1 MNIGDRLEAIG
12 KLVPQGCVLA
22 DIGTDHAYL
31 PVWLLEQGKIASAIA
46 GDIAEGPCLAAKNT
60 VSMHGMKSKVEVRLG
75 SGLKVLQAGEAD
87 CIAIAGMGASTMI
100 EILEADMPLAV
111 EAKRLVLQPMAG
123 AASLRKWLIQNG
135 WCIVAEDLVADG
147 RHLYEIM
154 AVERGESEAFSDAVL
169 EIGPSLIEAKHPLL
183 AQQFARQINNYKKL
197 LANMGKSE
205 QAKASE
211 KYIAWEKLVQELEA
225 LADACNCK

>member
-60 VSMHGMKSKVEVRLG
+60 VSMHGMKGKVEVRLG
-75 SGLKVLQAGEAD
+75 SGLKVLQTGEAD

-135 WCIVAEDLVADG
+135 WHIVAEDLVADG

-183 AQQFARQINNYKKL
+183 AKQFERQINNYKKL

-205 QAKASE
+205 QARASE

>member
-60 VSMHGMKSKVEVRLG
+60 VSMHGMKGKVEVRLG
-75 SGLKVLQAGEAD
+75 SGLKVLQTGEAD

-183 AQQFARQINNYKKL
+183 AKQFARQINNYKKL

-205 QAKASE
+205 QARASE

>member
-60 VSMHGMKSKVEVRLG
+60 VSMHGMKGKVEVRLG

-154 AVERGESEAFSDAVL
+154 VAERGESEAFSDAVL

-183 AQQFARQINNYKKL
+183 AKQFARQINNYKKL

-205 QAKASE
+205 QARASE
-211 KYIAWEKLVQELEA
+211 KYIAWENLVQELEA

>member
-60 VSMHGMKSKVEVRLG
+60 VSMHGMKGKVEVRLG

-135 WCIVAEDLVADG
+135 WCIVVEDLVADG

-183 AQQFARQINNYKKL
+183 AKQFARQINNYKKL

-205 QAKASE
+205 QARASE

>member
-60 VSMHGMKSKVEVRLG
+60 VSMHAMKGKVEVRLG
-75 SGLKVLQAGEAD
+75 SGLEVLQAGEAD

-135 WCIVAEDLVADG
+135 WHIFAEDLVADG

-183 AQQFARQINNYKKL
+183 AKQFARQINNYKKL

-205 QAKASE
+205 QARASE

>member
-12 KLVPQGCVLA
+12 KLVPHGCVLA

-60 VSMHGMKSKVEVRLG
+60 VSMHGMKGKVEVRLG

-183 AQQFARQINNYKKL
+183 AKQFERQINNYKKL
-197 LANMGKSE
+197 LKQVE
-205 QAKASE
+205 
-211 KYIAWEKLVQELEA
+211 
-225 LADACNCK
+225 

>member
-60 VSMHGMKSKVEVRLG
+60 VSMHGMKGKVEVRLG
-75 SGLKVLQAGEAD
+75 SGLKVLQAGEAH

-123 AASLRKWLIQNG
+123 AASLRKLLVQNG
-135 WCIVAEDLVADG
+135 WHIVAEDLVADG

-154 AVERGESEAFSDAVL
+154 AAERGESASFSDAVL
-169 EIGPSLIEAKHPLL
+169 EIGPSLIETKHPLL
-183 AQQFARQINNYKKL
+183 AKQFARQINNYKKL

>member
-60 VSMHGMKSKVEVRLG
+60 VSMHGMKGMVEVRLG

-183 AQQFARQINNYKKL
+183 AKQFARQINNYKKL

>member
-12 KLVPQGCVLA
+12 KLVPNGCVLA

-60 VSMHGMKSKVEVRLG
+60 VSMYGMKGKVEVRLG

-154 AVERGESEAFSDAVL
+154 AVERGKSEAFSDAVL

-205 QAKASE
+205 QARASE

-225 LADACNCK
+225 LEDACNCK

>member
-60 VSMHGMKSKVEVRLG
+60 VSMHGMRGKVEVRFG
-75 SGLKVLQAGEAD
+75 SGLKVLQTGEAD

-135 WCIVAEDLVADG
+135 WHIVAEDLVADG

-154 AVERGESEAFSDAVL
+154 AAERGKSASFSDAVL

-183 AQQFARQINNYKKL
+183 AKQFARQINNYKKL
-197 LANMGKSE
+197 LANMVKSE
-205 QAKASE
+205 QARASE

>member
-31 PVWLLEQGKIASAIA
+31 PVWLLEQGKIARAIA

-60 VSMHGMKSKVEVRLG
+60 VSMHGMKGKVEVRLG

-123 AASLRKWLIQNG
+123 AASLRKWLCQNG

-147 RHLYEIM
+147 RHLYEIIV
-154 AVERGESEAFSDAVL
+154 AERGESASFSDAAL
-169 EIGPSLIEAKHPLL
+169 EIGPQLMEAKHPLL
-183 AQQFARQINNYKKL
+183 AQQFAKQINNYKKL
-197 LANMGKSE
+197 LTSMGKSE
-205 QAKASE
+205 QARASE
-211 KYIAWEKLVQELEA
+211 KYLAWEKLVQELEV

>member
-60 VSMHGMKSKVEVRLG
+60 VSMHGMKGKVEVRLG
-75 SGLKVLQAGEAD
+75 SGLKVLQAGEAH

-100 EILEADMPLAV
+100 EILEADMSLAV

-135 WCIVAEDLVADG
+135 WHIVAEDLVADG

-154 AVERGESEAFSDAVL
+154 AAERGESASFSEAVL

-183 AQQFARQINNYKKL
+183 AKQFARQINNYKKL

-205 QAKASE
+205 QARASE

>member
-60 VSMHGMKSKVEVRLG
+60 VSMHGMKGKVEVRLG
-75 SGLKVLQAGEAD
+75 SGLKVLQTGEAD

-154 AVERGESEAFSDAVL
+154 VAERGESEAFSDAVL

>member
-12 KLVPQGCVLA
+12 KLVPQSCVLA

-31 PVWLLEQGKIASAIA
+31 LVWLLEQGKIASAIA

-60 VSMHGMKSKVEVRLG
+60 VSMHGMKGKVEVRLG

-87 CIAIAGMGASTMI
+87 GIAIAGMGASTMI

-183 AQQFARQINNYKKL
+183 AKQFERQINNYKKL

-205 QAKASE
+205 QARASE

>member
-60 VSMHGMKSKVEVRLG
+60 VSMHGMKGKVEVRLG

-135 WCIVAEDLVADG
+135 WCIVAEDLVDDG

-154 AVERGESEAFSDAVL
+154 AVERGESEAFSNAVL

-183 AQQFARQINNYKKL
+183 AKQFARQINNYKKL

-205 QAKASE
+205 QARASE

-225 LADACNCK
+225 LVDACNCK

>member
-60 VSMHGMKSKVEVRLG
+60 VSMHGMKGKVEVRLG

-100 EILEADMPLAV
+100 EILEADMSLAV

-135 WCIVAEDLVADG
+135 WHIVAEDLVADG

-183 AQQFARQINNYKKL
+183 AKQFARQINNYKKL

>member
-60 VSMHGMKSKVEVRLG
+60 VSMHGMKGKVEVRLG
-75 SGLKVLQAGEAD
+75 SGLKVLQTGEAD

-135 WCIVAEDLVADG
+135 WHIVAEDLVADG

-154 AVERGESEAFSDAVL
+154 AVERGESEAFSDAAL
-169 EIGPSLIEAKHPLL
+169 EIGPSLIEAKHSLL
-183 AQQFARQINNYKKL
+183 AKQFARQINNYKKL

>member
-60 VSMHGMKSKVEVRLG
+60 VSMHGMKGKVEVRLG
-75 SGLKVLQAGEAD
+75 SGLKVLQTGEAD

-111 EAKRLVLQPMAG
+111 EAKHLVLQPMAG

-135 WCIVAEDLVADG
+135 WHIVAEDLVADG

>member
-12 KLVPQGCVLA
+12 KLVPNGCVLA

-46 GDIAEGPCLAAKNT
+46 GDIAEGPCLAARNT
-60 VSMHGMKSKVEVRLG
+60 VSMHGMKGKVEVRLG

-123 AASLRKWLIQNG
+123 AASLRKWLTQKG
-135 WCIVAEDLVADG
+135 WCIVEETLVEDG

-169 EIGPSLIEAKHPLL
+169 EIGPSLIKTKHPLL
-183 AQQFARQINNYKKL
+183 VKQFARQINNYKKL

-205 QAKASE
+205 QARASE

>member
-12 KLVPQGCVLA
+12 KLVPVGSTFA

-31 PVWLLEQGKIASAIA
+31 PVWLLEQGKISSAIA

-60 VSMHGMKSKVEVRLG
+60 VSMHGMKAKVEVRLG
-75 SGLKVLQAGEAD
+75 SGLKVLQAGEAE

-135 WCIVAEDLVADG
+135 WCLVAEELVEDG

-154 AVERGESEAFSDAVL
+154 AAERGASEVYSEAAL
-169 EIGPSLIEAKHPLL
+169 EIGPKLIEERNSLL
-183 AQQFARQINNYKKL
+183 AKQFAKQINGYKKL
-197 LANMGKSE
+197 LANMG
-205 QAKASE
+205 
-211 KYIAWEKLVQELEA
+211 
-225 LADACNCK
+225 

>member
-31 PVWLLEQGKIASAIA
+31 PVWLLEQGKIASTIA

-60 VSMHGMKSKVEVRLG
+60 VSMHGMKGKVEVRLG

-135 WCIVAEDLVADG
+135 WHIVAEDLVADG

-205 QAKASE
+205 QARASE

>member
-60 VSMHGMKSKVEVRLG
+60 VSMYGMKGKVEVRLG

-135 WCIVAEDLVADG
+135 WHIVAEDLVADG

-154 AVERGESEAFSDAVL
+154 GVERGESEAFSDAVL

-183 AQQFARQINNYKKL
+183 AKQFERQINNYKKL

-211 KYIAWEKLVQELEA
+211 KYIAWEKLVQELEV

>member
-60 VSMHGMKSKVEVRLG
+60 VSMHGMKGKVEVRLG
-75 SGLKVLQAGEAD
+75 SGLKVLQAGEAH

-135 WCIVAEDLVADG
+135 WHIVAEDLVADG

-154 AVERGESEAFSDAVL
+154 AAERGESASFSDAVL

-183 AQQFARQINNYKKL
+183 AKQFARQINNYKKL

-205 QAKASE
+205 QARASE

>member
-60 VSMHGMKSKVEVRLG
+60 VSMHGMKGKVEVRLG

-100 EILEADMPLAV
+100 EILEADMSLAV

-135 WCIVAEDLVADG
+135 WHIVTEDLVADG

-183 AQQFARQINNYKKL
+183 AKQFARQINNYKKL

-205 QAKASE
+205 QARASE